1 MSSESARLCVYVC
14 WLTEFCLSRY
24 RLLSWS
30 CLWLW
35 LLSKMP
41 IIPGTKK
48 QNCEHLAILFSRA
61 PFILADDLCKCYV
74 AALGVFFFWL
84 CTQRPWRKKKNR
96 NNVYLFSV
104 LSQRCYCSYSSP
116 PHPHAQTCS
125 FMVFIFGRVYPPPLR
140 GFCKSEWQLL
150 EGCDSVVMNV

>member
-84 CTQRPWRKKKNR
+84 CTQRPWRKKKTEIMCI
-96 NNVYLFSV
+96 YLV
-104 LSQRCYCSYSSP
+104 SYHKDVIVHI
-116 PHPHAQTCS
+116 PHPPIHTHKHAALWCLFLGECT
-125 FMVFIFGRVYPPPLR
+125 PPLR